1 MVQFTTILLLI
12 LLIIVFVVVW
22 RVFKSVLKALFS
34 VVGITL
40 VGLVIIALI
49 MFMDYQ
55 SFSNQQDIVV
65 GFDEINDT
73 DAFVI
78 IMNPEFLTQ
87 NVSITVDSL
96 RVNLSEEEI
105 SQAINARDKEEFID
119 VISTDNTHRALLE
132 LSIREEDIQT
142 VKNTIAVAAFREK
155 MKQIST
161 KEFFLAIKKED
172 IQTNPALTSTSIV
185 RAIPQRLLE

>member
-161 KEFFLAIKKED
+161 KEFFLAIKEED